1 MYRSLSAAI
10 AACGAID
17 KSGSIPVFPRG
28 GRWRAL
34 RTVGTLYIINHLRFP
49 SSCPAPVPLPG
60 ATLAEPTRPQFLLS
74 KKPGLQLGKPADI
87 LSDHTLIS
95 TSTPEGSSSFISA
108 SIVLGVDE

>member
-34 RTVGTLYIINHLRFP
+34 RTVGTPYIINHLRFP
-49 SSCPAPVPLPG
+49 SSCPASVPLPG
-60 ATLAEPTRPQFLLS
+60 VTLAEPTRPRFLLS
-74 KKPGLQLGKPADI
+74 KKPGLQLGKPADV

>member
-17 KSGSIPVFPRG
+17 KPAPSRSSLGEGDGVRSARLVH
-28 GRWRAL
+28 
-34 RTVGTLYIINHLRFP
+34 YIINHLRFP

-60 ATLAEPTRPQFLLS
+60 ATLAEPTRPRFLLS
-74 KKPGLQLGKPADI
+74 KKPGLQLGKPADV

>member
-1 MYRSLSAAI
+1 MPNMSLKKNEMPSQEPNVRNKNFSEVALGYTAEQ
-10 AACGAID
+10 AVDEANR
-17 KSGSIPVFPRG
+17 PR
-28 GRWRAL
+28 
-34 RTVGTLYIINHLRFP
+34 
-49 SSCPAPVPLPG
+49 
-60 ATLAEPTRPQFLLS
+60 FLLS

>member
-10 AACGAID
+10 ADSGAND
-17 KSGSIPVFPRG
+17 KSRSNPLFPMRG
-28 GRWRAL
+28 RTRAL
-34 RTVGTLYIINHLRFP
+34 RSVGTLYIINHLRFP

-60 ATLAEPTRPQFLLS
+60 ATLAEPTGPRFLLS